1 MTSPSVIPLL
11 RFTKYLLGLI
21 LLTGLCVAAQSSP
34 NNPTASAIS
43 QKTNIL
49 IFGDSLSAAYGLPRN
64 QGWVSLLQR
73 RLDSNN
79 LKYNVE
85 NRSLSGE
92 TTFGGLERL
101 PRALAQVK
109 PRLVVLQLGAND
121 GLRGLDLRTSRA
133 NLKAMIQKSLDAKAR
148 VVIVGVRL
156 PPNLGKTYLKEFDA
170 IVPSLAKELQVQAVP
185 AMLKGFAEDLGYFQ
199 EDQIHPNAKAQPII
213 LETIWKSVSPLL

>member
-1 MTSPSVIPLL
+1 M
-11 RFTKYLLGLI
+11 
-21 LLTGLCVAAQSSP
+21 AAQSSP

-101 PRALAQVK
+101 PRALVQVK

-156 PPNLGKTYLKEFDA
+156 PPNLGETYLKEFDA

>member
-1 MTSPSVIPLL
+1 M
-11 RFTKYLLGLI
+11 
-21 LLTGLCVAAQSSP
+21 AAQSSP

-148 VVIVGVRL
+148 VVLVGVRL
-156 PPNLGKTYLKEFDA
+156 PPNLGETYLKEFDA

-213 LETIWKSVSPLL
+213 LETLWKAISPLL

>member
-1 MTSPSVIPLL
+1 M
-11 RFTKYLLGLI
+11 
-21 LLTGLCVAAQSSP
+21 AAQSSP

-73 RLDSNN
+73 RLDATN

-185 AMLKGFAEDLGYFQ
+185 AMLKGFAADLSYFQ

-213 LETIWKSVSPLL
+213 LETLWKAISPLL

>member
-1 MTSPSVIPLL
+1 M
-11 RFTKYLLGLI
+11 
-21 LLTGLCVAAQSSP
+21 AAQSSP

-156 PPNLGKTYLKEFDA
+156 PPNLGETYLKEFDA
-170 IVPSLAKELQVQAVP
+170 IVPSLAKEPQVQAVP
-185 AMLKGFAEDLGYFQ
+185 AMLKGFAEDLSYFQ

-213 LETIWKSVSPLL
+213 LETLWKAISPLL

>member
-1 MTSPSVIPLL
+1 M
-11 RFTKYLLGLI
+11 
-21 LLTGLCVAAQSSP
+21 AAQSSP

-156 PPNLGKTYLKEFDA
+156 PPNLGETYLKEFDA

-185 AMLKGFAEDLGYFQ
+185 AMLKGFAADLSYFQ

>member
-1 MTSPSVIPLL
+1 M
-11 RFTKYLLGLI
+11 
-21 LLTGLCVAAQSSP
+21 AAQSSP

-185 AMLKGFAEDLGYFQ
+185 AMLKGFAADLSYFQ

-213 LETIWKSVSPLL
+213 LETLWKAISPLL

>member
-1 MTSPSVIPLL
+1 M
-11 RFTKYLLGLI
+11 
-21 LLTGLCVAAQSSP
+21 AAQSSP

-213 LETIWKSVSPLL
+213 LETLWKAISPLL

>member
-1 MTSPSVIPLL
+1 M
-11 RFTKYLLGLI
+11 
-21 LLTGLCVAAQSSP
+21 AAQSSP

-156 PPNLGKTYLKEFDA
+156 PPNLGETYLKEFDA

-185 AMLKGFAEDLGYFQ
+185 AMLKGFAEDLSYFQ
-199 EDQIHPNAKAQPII
+199 EDQIHPNAKAQPVI
-213 LETIWKSVSPLL
+213 LETLWKAISPLL

>member
-1 MTSPSVIPLL
+1 M
-11 RFTKYLLGLI
+11 KCLLGLI
-21 LLTGLCVAAQSSP
+21 LLTGLSVAAQSSS

-43 QKTNIL
+43 QKPTIL
-49 IFGDSLSAAYGLPRN
+49 IFGDSLSAAYGLRRN

-73 RLDSNN
+73 RLDATN

-109 PRLVVLQLGAND
+109 PALVVLQLGAND

-148 VVIVGVRL
+148 VVVVGVRL
-156 PPNLGKTYLKEFDA
+156 PPNLGETYLKEFDA

-185 AMLKGFAEDLGYFQ
+185 AMLKGFAADLSYFQ
-199 EDQIHPNAKAQPII
+199 DDQIHPNARAQPII
-213 LETIWKSVSPLL
+213 LETLWKTIRPLL

>member
-1 MTSPSVIPLL
+1 M
-11 RFTKYLLGLI
+11 
-21 LLTGLCVAAQSSP
+21 AAQSSP

-185 AMLKGFAEDLGYFQ
+185 AMLKGFAEDLSYFQ

-213 LETIWKSVSPLL
+213 LETLWKAISPLL

>member
-1 MTSPSVIPLL
+1 M
-11 RFTKYLLGLI
+11 
-21 LLTGLCVAAQSSP
+21 AAQSSP

-185 AMLKGFAEDLGYFQ
+185 AMLKGFAADLSYFQ

>member
-1 MTSPSVIPLL
+1 M
-11 RFTKYLLGLI
+11 
-21 LLTGLCVAAQSSP
+21 AAQSSP

-73 RLDSNN
+73 RLDATN

-185 AMLKGFAEDLGYFQ
+185 AMLKGFAEDLSYFQ

-213 LETIWKSVSPLL
+213 LETLWKAISPLL

>member
-1 MTSPSVIPLL
+1 M
-11 RFTKYLLGLI
+11 
-21 LLTGLCVAAQSSP
+21 AAQSSP

-185 AMLKGFAEDLGYFQ
+185 AMLKGFAEDLSYFQ
-199 EDQIHPNAKAQPII
+199 EDQIHPNAKAQPVI
-213 LETIWKSVSPLL
+213 LETIWKAISPLL

>member
-1 MTSPSVIPLL
+1 M
-11 RFTKYLLGLI
+11 KCMLGLI
-21 LLTGLCVAAQSSP
+21 LLTGLSVAAQSSS

-43 QKTNIL
+43 QKPTIL
-49 IFGDSLSAAYGLPRN
+49 IFGDSLSAAYGLRRN

-73 RLDSNN
+73 RLDATN

-109 PRLVVLQLGAND
+109 PALVVLQLGAND

-133 NLKAMIQKSLDAKAR
+133 NLKAMIKKSLDAKAR
-148 VVIVGVRL
+148 VVVVGVRL
-156 PPNLGKTYLKEFDA
+156 PPNLGETYLKEFDA

-185 AMLKGFAEDLGYFQ
+185 AMLKGFAADLSYFQ
-199 EDQIHPNAKAQPII
+199 DDQIHPNARAQPII
-213 LETIWKSVSPLL
+213 LETLWKTIRPLL

>member
-1 MTSPSVIPLL
+1 M
-11 RFTKYLLGLI
+11 
-21 LLTGLCVAAQSSP
+21 AAQSSP

-199 EDQIHPNAKAQPII
+199 EDQIHPNAKAQPVI
-213 LETIWKSVSPLL
+213 LETLWKAISPLL

>member
-1 MTSPSVIPLL
+1 M
-11 RFTKYLLGLI
+11 
-21 LLTGLCVAAQSSP
+21 AAQSSP

-156 PPNLGKTYLKEFDA
+156 PPNLGETYLKEFDA
-170 IVPSLAKELQVQAVP
+170 IVPSMAKELQVQAVP

-213 LETIWKSVSPLL
+213 LETLWKAISPLL

>member
-1 MTSPSVIPLL
+1 M
-11 RFTKYLLGLI
+11 
-21 LLTGLCVAAQSSP
+21 AAQSSP

-156 PPNLGKTYLKEFDA
+156 PPNLGETYLKEFDA

-185 AMLKGFAEDLGYFQ
+185 AMLKGFAEDLSYFQ
-199 EDQIHPNAKAQPII
+199 EDQIHPNAKAQPVI
-213 LETIWKSVSPLL
+213 LETIWKAISPLL

>member
-1 MTSPSVIPLL
+1 M
-11 RFTKYLLGLI
+11 KCLLGLI
-21 LLTGLCVAAQSSP
+21 LLTGLSVAAQSSS

-43 QKTNIL
+43 QKPTIL
-49 IFGDSLSAAYGLPRN
+49 IFGDSLSAAYGLRRN

-73 RLDSNN
+73 RLDATN

-109 PRLVVLQLGAND
+109 PALVVLQLGAND

-133 NLKAMIQKSLDAKAR
+133 NLKAMIKKSLDAKAR
-148 VVIVGVRL
+148 VVVVGVRL
-156 PPNLGKTYLKEFDA
+156 PPNLGETYLTEFDA

-185 AMLKGFAEDLGYFQ
+185 AMLKGFAADLSYFQ
-199 EDQIHPNAKAQPII
+199 DDQIHPNARAQPII
-213 LETIWKSVSPLL
+213 LETLWKTIRPLL

>member
-1 MTSPSVIPLL
+1 M
-11 RFTKYLLGLI
+11 
-21 LLTGLCVAAQSSP
+21 
-34 NNPTASAIS
+34 
-43 QKTNIL
+43 
-49 IFGDSLSAAYGLPRN
+49 
-64 QGWVSLLQR
+64 SLLQR

-156 PPNLGKTYLKEFDA
+156 PPNLGETYLKEFDA

-185 AMLKGFAEDLGYFQ
+185 AILKGFAADLSYFQ

-213 LETIWKSVSPLL
+213 LETLWKAISPLL

>member
-1 MTSPSVIPLL
+1 M
-11 RFTKYLLGLI
+11 
-21 LLTGLCVAAQSSP
+21 AAQSSP

-156 PPNLGKTYLKEFDA
+156 PPNLGETYLKEFDA

-213 LETIWKSVSPLL
+213 LETLWKAISPLL

>member
-1 MTSPSVIPLL
+1 
-11 RFTKYLLGLI
+11 
-21 LLTGLCVAAQSSP
+21 
-34 NNPTASAIS
+34 
-43 QKTNIL
+43 
-49 IFGDSLSAAYGLPRN
+49 
-64 QGWVSLLQR
+64 
-73 RLDSNN
+73 
-79 LKYNVE
+79 
-85 NRSLSGE
+85 
-92 TTFGGLERL
+92 
-101 PRALAQVK
+101 
-109 PRLVVLQLGAND
+109 LQLGAND

-156 PPNLGKTYLKEFDA
+156 PPNLGETYLKEFDA

>member
-1 MTSPSVIPLL
+1 
-11 RFTKYLLGLI
+11 
-21 LLTGLCVAAQSSP
+21 VAAQSSP

-185 AMLKGFAEDLGYFQ
+185 AMLKGFAADLSYFQ

-213 LETIWKSVSPLL
+213 LETLWKAISPLL

>member
-1 MTSPSVIPLL
+1 MKCI
-11 RFTKYLLGLI
+11 LGLI
-21 LLTGLCVAAQSSP
+21 LLTGLSVAAQSSS

-43 QKTNIL
+43 QKPTIL
-49 IFGDSLSAAYGLPRN
+49 IFGDSLSAAYGLRRN

-73 RLDSNN
+73 RLDATN

-109 PRLVVLQLGAND
+109 PALVVLQLGAND

-133 NLKAMIQKSLDAKAR
+133 NLKAMIKKSLDAKAR
-148 VVIVGVRL
+148 VVVVGVRL
-156 PPNLGKTYLKEFDA
+156 PPNLGETYLKEFDA

-185 AMLKGFAEDLGYFQ
+185 AMLKGFAADLSYFQ
-199 EDQIHPNAKAQPII
+199 DDQIHPNARAQPII
-213 LETIWKSVSPLL
+213 LETLWKTIRPLL

>member
-1 MTSPSVIPLL
+1 M
-11 RFTKYLLGLI
+11 KCLLGLI
-21 LLTGLCVAAQSSP
+21 LLTGLSVAAQSSS

-43 QKTNIL
+43 QKPTIL
-49 IFGDSLSAAYGLPRN
+49 IFGDSLSAAYGLRRN

-73 RLDSNN
+73 RLDATN

-109 PRLVVLQLGAND
+109 PALVVLQLGAND

-133 NLKAMIQKSLDAKAR
+133 NLKAMIKKSLDAKAR
-148 VVIVGVRL
+148 VVVVGVRL
-156 PPNLGKTYLKEFDA
+156 PPNLGETYLKEFDA

-185 AMLKGFAEDLGYFQ
+185 AMLKGFAADLSYFQ
-199 EDQIHPNAKAQPII
+199 DDQIHPNARAQPII
-213 LETIWKSVSPLL
+213 LETLWKTIRPLL

>member
-1 MTSPSVIPLL
+1 MKCI
-11 RFTKYLLGLI
+11 LGLI
-21 LLTGLCVAAQSSP
+21 LLTGLSVAAQSSS

-43 QKTNIL
+43 QKPTIL
-49 IFGDSLSAAYGLPRN
+49 IFGDSLSAAYGLRRN

-73 RLDSNN
+73 RLDATN
-79 LKYNVE
+79 LEYNVE

-109 PRLVVLQLGAND
+109 PALVVLQLGAND

-133 NLKAMIQKSLDAKAR
+133 NLKAMIKKSLDAKAR
-148 VVIVGVRL
+148 VVVVGVRL
-156 PPNLGKTYLKEFDA
+156 PPNLGETYLKEFDA

-185 AMLKGFAEDLGYFQ
+185 AMLKGFAADLSYFQ
-199 EDQIHPNAKAQPII
+199 DDQIHPNARAQPII
-213 LETIWKSVSPLL
+213 LETLWKTIRPLL

>member
-1 MTSPSVIPLL
+1 M
-11 RFTKYLLGLI
+11 
-21 LLTGLCVAAQSSP
+21 AAQSSP

-156 PPNLGKTYLKEFDA
+156 PPNLGETYLKEFDA

-185 AMLKGFAEDLGYFQ
+185 AILKGFAADLSYFQ

-213 LETIWKSVSPLL
+213 LETLWKAISPLL

>member
-1 MTSPSVIPLL
+1 M
-11 RFTKYLLGLI
+11 KCLLGII
-21 LLTGLCVAAQSSP
+21 LLTGLSVAAQSSA

-43 QKTNIL
+43 QKPTIL
-49 IFGDSLSAAYGLPRN
+49 IFGDSLSAAYGLRKN
-64 QGWVSLLQR
+64 QGWVHLLQR
-73 RLDSNN
+73 RLDATN

-109 PRLVVLQLGAND
+109 PALVVLQLGAND

-133 NLKAMIQKSLDAKAR
+133 NLKAMIKKSLDAKAR
-148 VVIVGVRL
+148 VVVVGVRL
-156 PPNLGKTYLKEFDA
+156 PPNLGETYLKEFDA

-185 AMLKGFAEDLGYFQ
+185 AMLKGFAADLSYFQ
-199 EDQIHPNAKAQPII
+199 DDQIHPNARAQPII
-213 LETIWKSVSPLL
+213 LETLWKTIRPLL

>member
-1 MTSPSVIPLL
+1 M
-11 RFTKYLLGLI
+11 
-21 LLTGLCVAAQSSP
+21 AAQSSP

-43 QKTNIL
+43 QKATIL

-156 PPNLGKTYLKEFDA
+156 PPNLGETYLKEFDA

-213 LETIWKSVSPLL
+213 LETLWKAISPLL

>member
-1 MTSPSVIPLL
+1 M
-11 RFTKYLLGLI
+11 KCLLGLI
-21 LLTGLCVAAQSSP
+21 LLTGLSVAAQSSS

-43 QKTNIL
+43 QKPTIL
-49 IFGDSLSAAYGLPRN
+49 IFGDSLSAAYGLRRN

-73 RLDSNN
+73 RLDATN

-101 PRALAQVK
+101 PRALAQVR
-109 PRLVVLQLGAND
+109 PALVVLQLGAND

-133 NLKAMIQKSLDAKAR
+133 NLKAMIKKSLDAKAR
-148 VVIVGVRL
+148 VVVVGVRL
-156 PPNLGKTYLKEFDA
+156 PPNLGETYLKEFDA

-185 AMLKGFAEDLGYFQ
+185 AMLKGFAADLSYFQ
-199 EDQIHPNAKAQPII
+199 DDQIHPNARAQPII
-213 LETIWKSVSPLL
+213 LETLWKTIRPLL

>member
-1 MTSPSVIPLL
+1 M
-11 RFTKYLLGLI
+11 
-21 LLTGLCVAAQSSP
+21 AAQSSP

-156 PPNLGKTYLKEFDA
+156 PPNLGETYLKEFDA

-185 AMLKGFAEDLGYFQ
+185 AMLKGFAEDLSYFQ

-213 LETIWKSVSPLL
+213 LETLWKAISPLL

>member
-1 MTSPSVIPLL
+1 
-11 RFTKYLLGLI
+11 
-21 LLTGLCVAAQSSP
+21 VAAQSSP

-109 PRLVVLQLGAND
+109 PRLVVFQLGAND

-133 NLKAMIQKSLDAKAR
+133 NLKAMIQKSLDAKAK

-156 PPNLGKTYLKEFDA
+156 PPNLGETYLKEFDA

-185 AMLKGFAEDLGYFQ
+185 AMLKGFAEDLSYFQ

-213 LETIWKSVSPLL
+213 LETIWKSISPLL